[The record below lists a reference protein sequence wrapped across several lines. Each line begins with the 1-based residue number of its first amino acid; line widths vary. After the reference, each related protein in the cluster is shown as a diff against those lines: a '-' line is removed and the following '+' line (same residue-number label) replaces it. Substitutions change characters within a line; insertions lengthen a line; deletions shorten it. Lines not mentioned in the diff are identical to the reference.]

1 MALFHYGLLALLSL
15 TIVATLKAVGLIL
28 AIGLLIAPGA
38 IAFLV
43 TRSFGRMLAVAV
55 AVTLLAT
62 TGGVYASF
70 WLDKRPGADHHP
82 DPDGGLHRRLRRE
95 NAACPRGDRTSGM
108 TGANALPALPLDAG
122 KRITL
127 FAGRQEETMGSEI
140 ECYRG
145 VVHPWL
151 CDSMGHMTTR
161 HYTAMFDDASY
172 HLFAALGFTPDHLA
186 AGIGLADV
194 KMTTSFLAELNAG
207 ALVIVHGSVVR
218 VGTKSMTAHYPH
230 EQSAYRRDRRRA

>member
-1 MALFHYGLLALLSL
+1 
-15 TIVATLKAVGLIL
+15 
-28 AIGLLIAPGA
+28 
-38 IAFLV
+38 
-43 TRSFGRMLAVAV
+43 
-55 AVTLLAT
+55 
-62 TGGVYASF
+62 
-70 WLDKRPGADHHP
+70 
-82 DPDGGLHRRLRRE
+82 
-95 NAACPRGDRTSGM
+95 
-108 TGANALPALPLDAG
+108 
-122 KRITL
+122 
-127 FAGRQEETMGSEI
+127 MGSEI

-207 ALVIVHGSVVR
+207 ALVLVYGRVVR
-218 VGTKSMTAHYPH
+218 VGNKSMTAHYRMNNLHTGELAAELESISTQFDLKARKAVPLLP
-230 EQSAYRRDRRRA
+230 EIRANAERLLAEAG